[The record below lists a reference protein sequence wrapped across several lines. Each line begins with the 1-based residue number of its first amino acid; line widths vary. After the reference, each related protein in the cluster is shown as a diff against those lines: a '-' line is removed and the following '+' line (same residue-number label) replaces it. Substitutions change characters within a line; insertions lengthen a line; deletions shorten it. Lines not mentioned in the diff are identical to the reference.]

1 MDRLWF
7 HQTILHSQPFSLFPN
22 KTLKPQQPYSESPLS
37 SRSESSLAEKN
48 IPASFCP
55 VPDPE
60 PLTPS
65 EEEEKWR
72 KELEEGVHSTS
83 CALGGK
89 LKKSTS
95 CKSLKDLELEEV
107 KGFMDLGFIF
117 KKEHLDSRMI
127 NVVPGLLRLG
137 FFETESNPGADHELR
152 NDDIMRPYLSEAWLI
167 KDPIHHC

>member
-1 MDRLWF
+1 MADNFSSCIIGAMDRLWF

-72 KELEEGVHSTS
+72 KELEEGVLAPEAFHI
-83 CALGGK
+83 LHPHQ
-89 LKKSTS
+89 LKRI
-95 CKSLKDLELEEV
+95 
-107 KGFMDLGFIF
+107 KGITFTGIQL
-117 KKEHLDSRMI
+117 H
-127 NVVPGLLRLG
+127 V
-137 FFETESNPGADHELR
+137 H
-152 NDDIMRPYLSEAWLI
+152 
-167 KDPIHHC
+167 